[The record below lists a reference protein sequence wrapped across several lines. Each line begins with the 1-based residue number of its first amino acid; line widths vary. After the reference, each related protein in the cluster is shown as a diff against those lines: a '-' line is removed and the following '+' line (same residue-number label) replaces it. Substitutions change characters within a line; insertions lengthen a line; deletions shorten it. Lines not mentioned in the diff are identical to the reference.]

1 MVKLANTLASEAS
14 PRKGLGVQVSP
25 AAKTA
30 LAGSLERRSI
40 KAVGG
45 ISINTKD
52 AICMGEEKQ
61 VGTVT
66 HWYDKLGV
74 AVVKL
79 TSKLSKGDTV
89 KVKKGEEEFED
100 IVSSLQIDH
109 KDVVSAKKGDDAAI
123 KFSERAKEGA
133 SVFLEK

>member
-1 MVKLANTLASEAS
+1 
-14 PRKGLGVQVSP
+14 
-25 AAKTA
+25 
-30 LAGSLERRSI
+30 LERRSI

-79 TSKLSKGDTV
+79 SGKLSKGDSI
-89 KVKKGEEEFED
+89 KVKRGDEEFED
-100 IVSSLQIDH
+100 TVASLQIDRT
-109 KDVVSAKKGDDAAI
+109 DVASAKKGDDAAI
-123 KFSERAKEGA
+123 KLSQRAKEGSA
-133 SVFLEK
+133 VFLAD